1 MSRKRDNK
9 RNIVIP
15 NGSGEDE
22 IGSSESE
29 DETSKVAHALRDE
42 LNMSEQSSISECEE
56 SNSHESDSQESE
68 NEEKFKNNG
77 QNPKKKKRI
86 HWAKNHF
93 VISAADFADNL
104 PPPPI
109 NDELEPIDYF
119 YFMFRKQSMTL
130 LTNQSNLY
138 SVQKDPNKP
147 VCISETEMALFIDIA
162 TVLLKMSPP
171 LPPPIKRG
179 RSSLQLLQVK
189 SNEKNSTIT
198 ARTASSPAP
207 SSSVRFD
214 KFDHWPT
221 PTSKGRCRIRGC
233 TGYTRISCSKCEL
246 RLCLNNKNNCYT
258 DYHS

>member
-1 MSRKRDNK
+1 M
-9 RNIVIP
+9 
-15 NGSGEDE
+15 
-22 IGSSESE
+22 
-29 DETSKVAHALRDE
+29 
-42 LNMSEQSSISECEE
+42 
-56 SNSHESDSQESE
+56 
-68 NEEKFKNNG
+68 
-77 QNPKKKKRI
+77 
-86 HWAKNHF
+86 
-93 VISAADFADNL
+93 
-104 PPPPI
+104 
-109 NDELEPIDYF
+109 
-119 YFMFRKQSMTL
+119 
-130 LTNQSNLY
+130 
-138 SVQKDPNKP
+138 PNKSNRWGYKMFLLAGGRSGI
-147 VCISETEMALFIDIA
+147 CYDFIFFYTDIA